1 MPPFGLEATKD
12 QPFFYRMHELESP
25 FTIKLSLPEINVS
38 APENFALLLPRADT
52 TRVDSFAD
60 GEQIEI
66 LHEDVYSYESS
77 SGSNSDGS
85 VGNES
90 DEEFM
95 NPYIDGTSLPDC
107 LISSLVCYVF

>member
-60 GEQIEI
+60 GEQIEFFMRMFI
-66 LHEDVYSYESS
+66 L
-77 SGSNSDGS
+77 
-85 VGNES
+85 
-90 DEEFM
+90 M
-95 NPYIDGTSLPDC
+95 NLLLD
-107 LISSLVCYVF
+107 LILMALLGMSQMKNL